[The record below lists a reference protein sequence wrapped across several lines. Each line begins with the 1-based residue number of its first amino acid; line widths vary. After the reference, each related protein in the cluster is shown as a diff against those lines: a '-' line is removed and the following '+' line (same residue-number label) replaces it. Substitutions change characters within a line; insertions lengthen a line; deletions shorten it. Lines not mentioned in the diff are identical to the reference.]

1 MASSDATAIPV
12 KNQAYRVTFP
22 IMDADG
28 DLVTGATGLD
38 SEVSKDGGT
47 FADATSEAT
56 EIATSSGVYYL
67 DLTATEMNADTVA
80 VIVKTS
86 SSGAKTT
93 VLVLYPQE
101 AGDINVD
108 VTYWNG
114 TAVATP
120 DTAGYPKVTAKAG
133 TGTGE
138 LNLTSGV
145 INANVTKWSGTAVAA
160 VDTAGYPKVTIK
172 DGTGQGEIATTSGKV
187 DGVVLVD
194 TLTTYT
200 GNTVQTGDAYA
211 RIGATGSALTS
222 LATQSSVNTIDD
234 FLDTEIADIQ
244 ARLPAALTAGG
255 FIKADILAI
264 SGDATA
270 ADNAESF
277 FDGTG
282 YAGTNNVMPTVTTLT
297 NGVNVDSIDAGAI
310 DANSI
315 AAAAGSK
322 IADIVIRRSFANAA
336 ASANGD
342 TKTGRSLLGAIAKA
356 TNKWSISGATLTV
369 YESDDSTSLFTQTVT
384 TTAGNPITALDTV

>member
-1 MASSDATAIPV
+1 MAASDATAIPI

-22 IMDADG
+22 LMDADG

-145 INANVTKWSGTAVAA
+145 IDANVTKWSGTAVAA

-211 RIGATGSALTS
+211 RIGATGSGLTS

>member
-145 INANVTKWSGTAVAA
+145 IDANVTKWSGTAVAA

-211 RIGATGSALTS
+211 RIGATGSGLTT
-222 LATQSSVNTIDD
+222 LATAANLSTANTG
-234 FLDTEIADIQ
+234 IADIQ
-244 ARLPAALTAGG
+244 TRIPAALTGAGN
-255 FIKADILAI
+255 IKAETKVI
-264 SGDATA
+264 TA
-270 ADNAESF
+270 A
-277 FDGTG
+277 
-282 YAGTNNVMPTVTTLT
+282 
-297 NGVNVDSIDAGAI
+297 AI
-310 DANSI
+310 DAASI

-322 IADIVIRRSFANAA
+322 IADIVIRRTFANAA
-336 ASANGD
+336 ASSDGD